1 MAVEHR
7 YAFAKSVAVAL
18 AKQAGVNPARSFCQ
32 PDSGRRMEVNMIA
45 TIQVGNSDNK
55 LTQQEWSEY
64 VAAVHS
70 ATTADGIE
78 THFFGS
84 SEGSKPWQNACW
96 VVSIQETKVAAMFQ
110 TVAKIRKQYK
120 QDSVAIVL
128 GDVRMI

>member
-1 MAVEHR
+1 
-7 YAFAKSVAVAL
+7 
-18 AKQAGVNPARSFCQ
+18 
-32 PDSGRRMEVNMIA
+32 MIA
-45 TIQVGNSDNK
+45 TIQVGNSDDK
-55 LTQQEWSEY
+55 LTQHEWSEY

-96 VVSIQETKVAAMFQ
+96 VVSIQETKVDAMLQ